1 MANFYS
7 LYANVDVVPPHVQP
21 LSQEK
26 PMSKRYSPTGIAVL
40 AKHGSRW
47 YHLTFNIFA
56 VRIRCTGSAPPSA
69 PRH

>member
-26 PMSKRYSPTGIAVL
+26 PMSKRYSPTGVAVL
-40 AKHGSRW
+40 AKHGSR
-47 YHLTFNIFA
+47 
-56 VRIRCTGSAPPSA
+56 
-69 PRH
+69 